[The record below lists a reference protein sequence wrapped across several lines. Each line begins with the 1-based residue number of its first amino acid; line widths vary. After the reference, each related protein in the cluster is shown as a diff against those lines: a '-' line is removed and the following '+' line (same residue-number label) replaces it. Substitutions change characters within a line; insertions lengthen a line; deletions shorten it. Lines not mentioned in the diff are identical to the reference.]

1 MYHKPR
7 GSGGV
12 WQQIGNNEAVRVTN
26 KGKHLKLVIRAAY
39 HEGDRSETG
48 LAHRQWEW
56 DRDLRLKLRV
66 GSGEVTEGFSIS
78 KRTID
83 QMQNV
88 GLCEYI

>member
-12 WQQIGNNEAVRVTN
+12 WQQIGSNEPVRVTT
-26 KGKHLKLVIRAAY
+26 KGKHLKLVIRAAF
-39 HEGDRSETG
+39 HEGDNTDTG
-48 LAHRQWEW
+48 LAQRMWEW

-66 GSGEVTEGFSIS
+66 ANGEVTEGFSVS

-88 GLCEYI
+88 SVYT